1 MCFCF
6 IRLLSCEVVC
16 VCVCVCIYIYI
27 YIYIKDFFFVFL
39 VEVCVKYSVYEVLHK
54 QFAVKT
60 ACASLQKFYFLM

>member
-1 MCFCF
+1 MK
-6 IRLLSCEVVC
+6 LC
-16 VCVCVCIYIYI
+16 VCVYIYIYICIYIYI